1 MQIYWTPEPEGARD
15 TSAWVPRTRLGRF
28 LGVSAVLHVAG
39 ALAAAWFS
47 LTLLPSP
54 DQGLVVRTIDFVE
67 APVASA
73 PPRGEPK
80 ATDGSAGG
88 PTIPAPARA
97 RVAAAP
103 RAAPPAAKSEP
114 AAAKAPA
121 AKAAAKPAPVAPAAP
136 AAVAKSAP
144 APITPPPASAPTSGG
159 DLPVPAAPPA
169 PSPEEQRIASATPK
183 SVGGAATASRGP
195 SAVQVP
201 SRESPSGAVGA
212 ITPGVEGGVGPVA
225 TIAIPGDVIRAAAG
239 GGSGSAAGGGGSG
252 IGSGSGRAGTA
263 DGVAGGRGGG
273 TGAVDMRD
281 PDFSEYFRLIERR
294 VREAWKFP
302 DSLGGTTQTV
312 KIGFALGA
320 EGSLRDVKV
329 VSSSS
334 GSLND
339 SALAAMKR
347 AAPFPPLPEKFRKLA
362 GQPLVLSFT
371 VVIR

>member
-28 LGVSAVLHVAG
+28 LGVSAAVHVVG
-39 ALAAAWFS
+39 AVAAAWFS
-47 LTLLPSP
+47 LSLLPPP
-54 DQGLVVRTIDFVE
+54 DDGLVVRTIDFVE
-67 APVASA
+67 APAASA
-73 PPRGEPK
+73 PPRGTPK
-80 ATDGSAGG
+80 ATDGAAGG
-88 PTIPAPARA
+88 PTVPGPARA
-97 RVAAAP
+97 RGAAAP
-103 RAAPPAAKSEP
+103 RAAPPAKRSEP

-121 AKAAAKPAPVAPAAP
+121 APKAAPAAP
-136 AAVAKSAP
+136 QAP
-144 APITPPPASAPTSGG
+144 ASVPTSAG

-169 PSPEEQRIASATPK
+169 PSPEEQRIASAMPK
-183 SVGGAATASRGP
+183 SVGSGATVSRGP
-195 SAVQVP
+195 SPVQVP
-201 SRESPSGAVGA
+201 SRESSSGAIA
-212 ITPGVEGGVGPVA
+212 SATAGVEGGVGPVA
-225 TIAIPGDVIRAAAG
+225 TVAIPGDVVRATAG
-239 GGSGSAAGGGGSG
+239 AGSGTGPGAGGSGV
-252 IGSGSGRAGTA
+252 GSGSGGAGTA

-273 TGAVDMRD
+273 TGPVDMRD

-294 VREAWKFP
+294 VRESWKFP
-302 DSLGGTTQTV
+302 ESLGGTTQTV
-312 KIGFALGA
+312 KIGFALAA

-362 GQPLVLSFT
+362 GQPLVMSFT